1 MHGTGDVSA
10 DKPFCLTGTLN
21 ISGDSFYCYI
31 YMVSDHALNPRRCK
45 YAGYEQI
52 RAYCL
57 RGPTCDSN
65 NGVWIFISITRVF
78 PHWIGIPPVF
88 SMSIDPEYG

>member
-31 YMVSDHALNPRRCK
+31 YMVSDRALNPRRRVK
-45 YAGYEQI
+45 YAGY
-52 RAYCL
+52 
-57 RGPTCDSN
+57 
-65 NGVWIFISITRVF
+65 
-78 PHWIGIPPVF
+78 
-88 SMSIDPEYG
+88 